1 MSFKNINLPKGT
13 IAMLIAL
20 GAITATEQGCTSRD
34 NTAATELQKE
44 IAAAKTSLDSISAL
58 YNAAA
63 AKREMYQHKCDSL
76 CPVVGVYEVPAER
89 ARKVAQWCQ
98 YRDSVS
104 KYREQAIDLEIA
116 KDWAQ
121 LNVDTLMLNQKVIN
135 LKSR

>member
-20 GAITATEQGCTSRD
+20 GTITATEQGCTSRD
-34 NTAATELQKE
+34 NAAATELQKE

-58 YNAAA
+58 YNAAT
-63 AKREMYQHKCDSL
+63 AKRDMYQHKYDSL
-76 CPVVGVYEVPAER
+76 RPVVGVYEVPAER
-89 ARKVAQWCQ
+89 ARKVDQWCQ

-121 LNVDTLMLNQKVIN
+121 LNVDTLMLNQRIVN